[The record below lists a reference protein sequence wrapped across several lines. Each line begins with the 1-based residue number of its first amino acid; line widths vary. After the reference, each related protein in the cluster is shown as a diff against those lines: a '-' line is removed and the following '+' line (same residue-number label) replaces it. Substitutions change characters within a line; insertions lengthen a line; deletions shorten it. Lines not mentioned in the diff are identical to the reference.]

1 MAAAPRTDAPKEGSA
16 GEGTAEAGNSQ
27 PAPAAKSGLSAWLP
41 LILSI
46 VLMPVLAYLVTSFV
60 LIPKMR
66 KGLGITEAAKVEKN
80 AGEEHG
86 GAAPAKE
93 GTAAAPSGATE
104 NVPMT
109 KLLVNVAG
117 SMGSRYLLTSVV
129 LVGNTKNFREQVA
142 KNEAQLRDLACGVL
156 ATKSISDLEKPG
168 ARNLVRSELLTG
180 FNQVL
185 GGSAVQEIYLT
196 EFAIQ

>member
-1 MAAAPRTDAPKEGSA
+1 MAAAPRTDAPKEGAA
-16 GEGTAEAGNSQ
+16 GEGTAEAGSPQ
-27 PAPAAKSGLSAWLP
+27 PAPAGKSGFAAWLP
-41 LILSI
+41 LILSL

-66 KGLGITEAAKVEKN
+66 QGLGITEPAKEEKK
-80 AGEEHG
+80 AGGEQG
-86 GAAPAKE
+86 GTAPAKE
-93 GTAAAPSGATE
+93 GTTAAASGATE

-117 SMGSRYLLTSVV
+117 SMGSRYLLASLV
-129 LVGNTKNFREQVA
+129 LVGKTKDFREQIT

>member
-1 MAAAPRTDAPKEGSA
+1 MAAAPRTDAPKEGA
-16 GEGTAEAGNSQ
+16 PGESTAEAGNPQ
-27 PAPAAKSGLSAWLP
+27 PATAKAGLSAWLP

-66 KGLGITEAAKVEKN
+66 QGLGITQTAKEEKS
-80 AGEEHG
+80 AGGEHG
-86 GAAPAKE
+86 GAAPSKE
-93 GTAAAPSGATE
+93 GTSAAPSGATE

-117 SMGSRYLLTSVV
+117 SMGSRYLLASVV

-156 ATKSISDLEKPG
+156 ATKTISDLEKPG